1 MSEDL
6 ILFEIKNRVAII
18 TINRP
23 DKANAANIGMLQKI
37 HAHLIEAD
45 ENEKIKIILIKSV
58 GERFFSAGYDLKEVA
73 GNPENVKLITEWGRK
88 VNQTIMFTKKPVIVQ
103 VQGIAIGFGVLLT
116 VAADLTVFADRP
128 IDQLYLQLPELFINA
143 YPQTGATLMPLM
155 AFGIKGAKNMLFT
168 NKKVGLEELK
178 NINFPT
184 KIFPLEEL
192 DSGALAYAK
201 ELGKLQMEFLFTEK
215 VMMRIM
221 NKAYIKSCL
230 DMEDECGAYAYSPKK
245 PMKDLHDFLEGISK
259 KYP

>member
-23 DKANAANIGMLQKI
+23 DKANAVNIGMLQQI
-37 HAHLIEAD
+37 HANLIEAD
-45 ENEKIKIILIKSV
+45 EDQKVKIIIIKST
-58 GERFFSAGYDLKEVA
+58 GDRFYSAGYDLSEVA
-73 GNPENVKLITEWGRK
+73 GNPDNVKLITQWGRK
-88 VNQTIMFTKKPVIVQ
+88 VNQKIMEMKKIVITQ
-103 VQGIAIGFGVLLT
+103 VDGACVGFGVLLI
-116 VAADLTVFADRP
+116 VASDLTCFADRP
-128 IDQLYLQLPELFINA
+128 IEELYLRLPELFINA

-155 AFGIKGAKNMLFT
+155 AFGIRVAKNMLYT

-192 DSGALAYAK
+192 DKATLSYAR

-215 VMMRIM
+215 TMLRIM
-221 NKAYIKSCL
+221 NKAQINSFM
-230 DMEDECGAYAYSPKK
+230 DMEDECGAYAYAPKGS
-245 PMKDLHDFLEGISK
+245 MKDMQDFLDGVNK
-259 KYP
+259 KYS

>member
-6 ILFEIKNRVAII
+6 ILYETKNRVAII

-23 DKANAANIGMLQKI
+23 EKANAANISMLQKI
-37 HAHLIEAD
+37 YSHLLEAD
-45 ENEKIKIILIKSV
+45 ENEKIKIILIKST
-58 GERFFSAGYDLKEVA
+58 GERFFSAGYDLKEVS

-88 VNQTIMFTKKPVIVQ
+88 VNQTILYLKKPVIVQ
-103 VQGIAIGFGVLLT
+103 VQGIAIGFGVLLI
-116 VAADLTVFADRP
+116 VAADLTIFADRP
-128 IDQLYLQLPELFINA
+128 IEELYLQLPELFINA

-168 NKKVGLEELK
+168 NKKVGLNELM

-184 KIFPLEEL
+184 KIFSLEEL
-192 DSGALAYAK
+192 ESSTLSYAK
-201 ELGKLQMEFLFTEK
+201 ELGKLQMEFLFTAK
-215 VMMRIM
+215 TMMRIM

-230 DMEDECGAYAYSPKK
+230 DMEDECGAYAYGPKK
-245 PMKDLHDFLEGISK
+245 SMKELHDFLEELNK